1 MISSMSARMMNLKK
15 ENYLAVC
22 VYIYIICYLF
32 IFFYTKLKMNVED
45 HIQWPKMFFCTF
57 LIVPY
62 NFPERH
68 IRREN
73 SGKET
78 LTESPGLRSATA
90 CFGWL

>member
-45 HIQWPKMFFCTF
+45 HIQWPKIFFCTY
-57 LIVPY
+57 LTVPY
-62 NFPERH
+62 NFPERY
-68 IRREN
+68 IGKEI
-73 SGKET
+73 SGKDI
-78 LTESPGLRSATA
+78 LTESPDLGYATA